1 MRALFTLT
9 RRLWRARGVL
19 VMVLFRAKSSV
30 RTESQRALLR
40 LSDWPV
46 DSNDCG
52 AISISNWT
60 KCTADKVKPNLSS
73 PPHTS
78 VGMSML
84 APLSTRRLSC
94 LNPHRR
100 SSAARLQWKSW
111 HRDRIGPTGGG
122 SGVSITGS
130 STKQSA
136 YRPLPSKTCS

>member
-46 DSNDCG
+46 DSNDCR

-60 KCTADKVKPNLSS
+60 KCTADKSKAQFKLAATHVGRYVYARATLHQATVLPQPS
-73 PPHTS
+73 PS
-78 VGMSML
+78 LISC
-84 APLSTRRLSC
+84 PLTMEIVAS
-94 LNPHRR
+94 
-100 SSAARLQWKSW
+100 
-111 HRDRIGPTGGG
+111 
-122 SGVSITGS
+122 
-130 STKQSA
+130 
-136 YRPLPSKTCS
+136 